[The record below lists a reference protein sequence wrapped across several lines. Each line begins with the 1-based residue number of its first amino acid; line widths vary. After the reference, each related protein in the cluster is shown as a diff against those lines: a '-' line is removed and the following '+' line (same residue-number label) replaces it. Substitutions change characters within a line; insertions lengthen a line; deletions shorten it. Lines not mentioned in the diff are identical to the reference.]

1 MKRIYDQR
9 SGIEATKIT
18 ALLSATATEK
28 AFSRRAFMIISMLV
42 LAAWFAT
49 G

>member
-1 MKRIYDQR
+1 MKRTNDLHFR
-9 SGIEATKIT
+9 SETAKTA
-18 ALLSATATEK
+18 ALLNATATEK
-28 AFSRRAFMIISMLV
+28 DFSKRAFMIISMLV